1 MSTEAVDR
9 RVRRTRKQLR
19 ECLVTLLKQKKVQE
33 MLADFTQP
41 STAVDALKKLQEISK
56 ETSKFNETVECHMR
70 LGIEVKHAEQ
80 QIRSTVVLPAGLGKE
95 VRVCVIAKG
104 PKVNEA
110 KDAGADFYGTED
122 IIDKIAGG
130 WFEFDTLIATPDCM
144 GMLGKLGRVLGPK
157 GLMPNPK
164 AGTVT
169 MDVTKAVNDIKAGKI
184 EYRLDKANIIHC
196 PVGKASFTAEQ
207 LNDNFNTL
215 MDAIIKAKPAA
226 AKGTYIKS
234 LVLSTTMGPGVKF
247 NGMKF

>member
-1 MSTEAVDR
+1 MSKITK
-9 RVRRTRKQLR
+9 KQ
-19 ECLVTLLKQKKVQE
+19 
-33 MLADFTQP
+33 
-41 STAVDALKKLQEISK
+41 KKLQELLADFQQPASGRDALVKLQEVSK
-56 ETSKFNETVECHMR
+56 EVAKFNETVECHMR

-164 AGTVT
+164 TGTVT
-169 MDVTKAVNDIKAGKI
+169 LDIAKAVKDAKAGKV
-184 EYRLDKANIIHC
+184 EYRADKQGMIHC
-196 PVGKASFTAEQ
+196 PIGKIQFTEEDLIKNYA
-207 LNDNFNTL
+207 TL
-215 MDAIIKAKPAA
+215 ADAVLKAKPSS
-226 AKGTYIKS
+226 AKGTFVKS
-234 LVLSTTMGPGVKF
+234 VYLSTTMGPGIKLDPKTFAAEVKELV
-247 NGMKF
+247 